1 MRFTSDQ
8 FSHVHDL
15 TIGVEFGARV
25 VKVEDKQV
33 KLSVWDTAGQE
44 AYKSITRSYYRGA
57 AGALLVY
64 DVTRR
69 QTFEQ
74 VLSWLEDARLHSSS
88 SEMVVVLV
96 GNKSDLEHRRQVPR
110 EDGER
115 FAAQHGLMFIETS
128 AKESLNVDE
137 AFALASGAIYEK
149 VKDGKLDLTTEQHG
163 VKVGS
168 GSSGLVLLGDGDGGG
183 GSGGMF
189 ATEKGGCC

>member
-1 MRFTSDQ
+1 MD
-8 FSHVHDL
+8 
-15 TIGVEFGARV
+15 
-25 VKVEDKQV
+25 DKQV

-74 VLSWLEDARLHSSS
+74 VLSWLEDARLHCSS

-128 AKESLNVDE
+128 AKESVNVDE
-137 AFALASGAIYEK
+137 AFALASNAIYEK
-149 VKDGKLDLTTEQHG
+149 VKAGKLDLTTEQHG

-168 GSSGLVLLGDGDGGG
+168 GSSGLVLLGGDEGDG

-189 ATEKGGCC
+189 STEKSSCC